1 MASVIKSIAFKN
13 FYNFFGEFEDNT
25 FNFKEGL
32 NIVNADNGM
41 GKSKLY
47 NGFLWI
53 IKDVVYDSD
62 SRSLDTVNNAA
73 IKMASEKAKS
83 QGGIVDFGVKLVFE
97 DEQSEYTITKTIKL
111 TKDYASNGWLVSSPK
126 TEVLE
131 VDGLTHNSKF
141 VYDLQPLFRRHL

>member
-83 QGGIVDFGVKLVFE
+83 QGAIVDFGVKLVFE
-97 DEQSEYTITKTIKL
+97 DEQSEYAITKTVDKRLRIQWMAGIQS
-111 TKDYASNGWLVSSPK
+111 KD
-126 TEVLE
+126 
-131 VDGLTHNSKF
+131 
-141 VYDLQPLFRRHL
+141 

>member
-1 MASVIKSIAFKN
+1 
-13 FYNFFGEFEDNT
+13 
-25 FNFKEGL
+25 
-32 NIVNADNGM
+32 M

-73 IKMASEKAKS
+73 IKIASEKAKS
-83 QGGIVDFGVKLVFE
+83 QESVVDFGVKLVFE

-111 TKDYASNGWLVSSPK
+111 TKDYASNGWLASNPK
-126 TEVLE
+126 LKCLRLM
-131 VDGLTHNSKF
+131 G
-141 VYDLQPLFRRHL
+141 